1 MNFDQETLGLLGGAA
16 VVAPFLVALISRV
29 YKTVRSDTASVVG
42 LQSDAQRIKDL
53 QEALNKK
60 ELKLEE
66 KDSIITRLVNDKS
79 DLSSKVNRL
88 ETELSHA
95 LDQIAYL
102 TNLVEYLVKQS
113 ASSIPVDLIVHG
125 SKFHAQNSDNKE

>member
-1 MNFDQETLGLLGGAA
+1 MTFDTQSVGMLGGIA
-16 VVAPFLVALISRV
+16 VLAPFLVALISRV
-29 YKTVRSDTASVVG
+29 YKTVRSDTASIVG
-42 LQSDAQRIKDL
+42 VQSDAQRIRDL
-53 QEALNKK
+53 QESLTKK
-60 ELKLEE
+60 ETKLEE
-66 KDSIITRLVNDKS
+66 KDLIITRLVNDKS

-113 ASSIPVDLIVHG
+113 GSSIPVDLIVHG
-125 SKFHAQNSDNKE
+125 SKFHIQDDNNK